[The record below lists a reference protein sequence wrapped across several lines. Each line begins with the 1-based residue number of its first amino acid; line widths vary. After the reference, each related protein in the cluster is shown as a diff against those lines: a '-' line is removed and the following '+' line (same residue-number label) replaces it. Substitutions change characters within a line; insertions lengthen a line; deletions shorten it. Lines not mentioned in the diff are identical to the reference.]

1 VTVANRA
8 FYPAALIVVASYYVL
23 FAAISGSIQTVVFE
37 SIVMTLFVIAAVAG
51 FKGSAWII
59 VGGLACHG
67 FQDAVHGHTS
77 RTLECPPGSRHG
89 VLDASRCGRRGSNR
103 MKAIVRETYGSPEVL
118 HLEEVPVPTLRDDD
132 VLVRVRAASAN
143 AGDWHLLR
151 GTPFPF
157 RLVAGLR
164 TPRFKII
171 GTDVA
176 GHVEAVGRNV
186 TRFRP
191 GDEVFG
197 ELSRCGFGAY
207 AEFAAA
213 PEKALALKPANLSFE
228 EAATLPTAGCTALQ
242 GLRKGQIER
251 AQRVLINGASG
262 GVGTFAVQIAKT
274 FATEVTAVCS
284 TRNVDMVRSTGADH
298 VIDYTKDDFATR
310 GQRYD
315 LILAANGDRSIWDDR
330 RVLTPDGCYAMT
342 GGSNRQLTDALVF
355 GPLLSIGRQQ
365 FGNVLMKPNQ
375 ADLLV
380 LKELCEAGKVRPVID
395 RRFPLSEVSSA
406 VRYVED
412 GHARGKV
419 VVTV

>member
-1 VTVANRA
+1 
-8 FYPAALIVVASYYVL
+8 
-23 FAAISGSIQTVVFE
+23 
-37 SIVMTLFVIAAVAG
+37 
-51 FKGSAWII
+51 
-59 VGGLACHG
+59 
-67 FQDAVHGHTS
+67 
-77 RTLECPPGSRHG
+77 
-89 VLDASRCGRRGSNR
+89 
-103 MKAIVRETYGSPEVL
+103 MKAIVRETYGPPDVL
-118 HLEEVPVPTLRDDD
+118 HLEEVPLPTLRDGD

-151 GTPFPF
+151 GTPLPF

-164 TPRFKII
+164 IPKFKII

-186 TRFRP
+186 TQFRP

-242 GLRKGQIER
+242 GLRKGRIQR
-251 AQRVLINGASG
+251 AQRVLLNGASG
-262 GVGTFAVQIAKT
+262 GVGTFAVQIAKSFGT
-274 FATEVTAVCS
+274 DVTAVCS
-284 TRNVDMVRSTGADH
+284 TRNVDMVRSIGADH
-298 VIDYTKDDFATR
+298 VIDYTKDDFATQ

-315 LILAANGDRSIWDDR
+315 LILATNGDRSIWDYR
-330 RVLTPDGCYAMT
+330 RALTADGCYAMT
-342 GGSNRQLTDALVF
+342 GGSNRQLTEALLF

-365 FGNVLMKPNQ
+365 FGNVLVKPNQ
-375 ADLLV
+375 GDLLV
-380 LKELCEAGKVRPVID
+380 LKALCESGKVRPVID

-419 VVTV
+419 VVTM

>member
-1 VTVANRA
+1 
-8 FYPAALIVVASYYVL
+8 
-23 FAAISGSIQTVVFE
+23 
-37 SIVMTLFVIAAVAG
+37 
-51 FKGSAWII
+51 
-59 VGGLACHG
+59 
-67 FQDAVHGHTS
+67 
-77 RTLECPPGSRHG
+77 
-89 VLDASRCGRRGSNR
+89 
-103 MKAIVRETYGSPEVL
+103 MKAIVRETYGPPDVL
-118 HLEEVPVPTLRDDD
+118 HLEEVPVPTLRDGD

-151 GTPFPF
+151 GTPLLF

-164 TPRFKII
+164 IPKFKII

-186 TRFRP
+186 TQFRP

-242 GLRKGQIER
+242 GLRKGRIQR
-251 AQRVLINGASG
+251 AQRVLLNGASG
-262 GVGTFAVQIAKT
+262 GVGTFAVQIAKS
-274 FATEVTAVCS
+274 FGTEVTAVCS
-284 TRNVDMVRSTGADH
+284 TRNVDMVRSIGADH
-298 VIDYTKDDFATR
+298 VIDYTKDDFATH

-315 LILAANGDRSIWDDR
+315 LILATNGDRSIWDYR
-330 RVLTPDGCYAMT
+330 RALTADGCYAMT
-342 GGSNRQLTDALVF
+342 GGSNRQLTEALLF

-365 FGNVLMKPNQ
+365 FGNVLVKPNQ
-375 ADLLV
+375 GDLLV
-380 LKELCEAGKVRPVID
+380 LKELCESGKVRPVID

-419 VVTV
+419 VVTM